1 MKDERAVGIL
11 VLGGLA
17 IWALTRKPKAA
28 PPPKPEAAPPE
39 WVYTPPPKPKEV
51 TTMSAE
57 NAKQPATDGVAI
69 PLEAWQQATSEEISH
84 IPVLA
89 TEKGT
94 VGYEEYHKTSEP
106 IEIGDTGFKIW
117 GVTESGTAVISKRDP
132 STYEPWE
139 WLI

>member
-1 MKDERAVGIL
+1 MKDGRAVGML

-17 IWALTRKPKAA
+17 IWALTRKPEITEKVIAKKV
-28 PPPKPEAAPPE
+28 PVK
-39 WVYTPPPKPKEV
+39 T
-51 TTMSAE
+51 
-57 NAKQPATDGVAI
+57 AKQPATDGMAI
-69 PLEAWQQATSEEISH
+69 PLEAWQEATPEQISR

-94 VGYEEYHKTSEP
+94 VGYEEYHKTPEP

-117 GVTESGTAVISKRDP
+117 GVTETGTTVISQRDP

-139 WLI
+139 WLM